1 MNTASFDLKFIRA
14 VGFLFDSHSDHFKR
28 IVFHSQIKPFF
39 VSQTKRLARQLESDA
54 VNYSP

>member
-14 VGFLFDSHSDHFKR
+14 VGFLFDSHSDHFER

-39 VSQTKRLARQLESDA
+39 LYLKQSVWPDNWRVML
-54 VNYSP
+54 